1 MKIPANGFTHAGKF
15 HADDV
20 FATALLQILRPDIK
34 ITRGFVV
41 PDDFDGIVYDIG
53 FGMFDHHQEPRET
66 RPNGIPYAAFGLL
79 WQVLGPGLV
88 GERQARL
95 IDENFIQP
103 LDLNDNTG
111 EQNSLCD
118 AIGFFNPVWDSKEDQ
133 DACFF
138 KAVAVA
144 KQILENQIESANA
157 VNRADE
163 KVQQAYKNSRDGIVV
178 LPCYLPW
185 KNGLYK
191 TDALFVIYP
200 SQRGGWSAQCV
211 TDHKTKKPKLP
222 FPQSW
227 AGQPQEVIEQK
238 SGIEGISFC
247 HASRFLITAKDKE
260 TALCRLPSGAEEQ
273 WPHLRSRKRQLTSTW
288 CAARAASFIPA
299 GRTTRKPASRPT
311 RAAKAQSI
319 PAPIPR
325 WALPTWKRVRTSL
338 PLSGGRSPSKS

>member
-79 WQVLGPGLV
+79 WRVLGPGLV

-238 SGIEGISFC
+238 SGIE
-247 HASRFLITAKDKE
+247 
-260 TALCRLPSGAEEQ
+260 
-273 WPHLRSRKRQLTSTW
+273 

-299 GRTTRKPASRPT
+299 GPTTRKPASRPT

-325 WALPTWKRVRTSL
+325 WALPTWKRVRTS
-338 PLSGGRSPSKS
+338 PSPSGGRSPSKS

>member
-79 WQVLGPGLV
+79 WRVLGPGLV

-138 KAVAVA
+138 KAVVVA

-238 SGIEGISFC
+238 SGLEGISFC

-260 TALCRLPSGAEEQ
+260 TALAACRQVL
-273 WPHLRSRKRQLTSTW
+273 KNN
-288 CAARAASFIPA
+288 
-299 GRTTRKPASRPT
+299 GR
-311 RAAKAQSI
+311 
-319 PAPIPR
+319 
-325 WALPTWKRVRTSL
+325 L
-338 PLSGGRSPSKS
+338 

>member
-1 MKIPANGFTHAGKF
+1 MTSTASCTTSALACSTTIRSPARPAP
-15 HADDV
+15 
-20 FATALLQILRPDIK
+20 TASL
-34 ITRGFVV
+34 TR
-41 PDDFDGIVYDIG
+41 
-53 FGMFDHHQEPRET
+53 
-66 RPNGIPYAAFGLL
+66 AFGLL
-79 WQVLGPGLV
+79 WRVLGPGLV

-185 KNGLYK
+185 KNGCTRPTPFRHLPQPAGRLERPVRHRPQDQK
-191 TDALFVIYP
+191 AQAPLP
-200 SQRGGWSAQCV
+200 PELGRPAAGGHRAEERHRWHQL
-211 TDHKTKKPKLP
+211 LP
-222 FPQSW
+222 RQPLPYH
-227 AGQPQEVIEQK
+227 GQGQGDGP
-238 SGIEGISFC
+238 
-247 HASRFLITAKDKE
+247 
-260 TALCRLPSGAEEQ
+260 CRLPSGAEEQ
-273 WPHLRSRKRQLTSTW
+273 WPHLRSRKRQLMSTW
-288 CAARAASFIPA
+288 CAAQAASFIPA

-319 PAPIPR
+319 PAPIR
-325 WALPTWKRVRTSL
+325 HWALPTWKRVRTSPAAL
-338 PLSGGRSPSKS
+338 RREIALKKLTKAQKEALCAGWMAEKE

>member
-1 MKIPANGFTHAGKF
+1 M
-15 HADDV
+15 
-20 FATALLQILRPDIK
+20 
-34 ITRGFVV
+34 
-41 PDDFDGIVYDIG
+41 
-53 FGMFDHHQEPRET
+53 
-66 RPNGIPYAAFGLL
+66 
-79 WQVLGPGLV
+79 LGPGLV

-103 LDLNDNTG
+103 LDPNDNTG

-222 FPQSW
+222 FPR
-227 AGQPQEVIEQK
+227 AGP
-238 SGIEGISFC
+238 
-247 HASRFLITAKDKE
+247 ASR
-260 TALCRLPSGAEEQ
+260 R
-273 WPHLRSRKRQLTSTW
+273 RSSSR
-288 CAARAASFIPA
+288 RAASRASASATPA
-299 GRTTRKPASRPT
+299 ASLSRPRT
-311 RAAKAQSI
+311 RRRPSP
-319 PAPIPR
+319 PA
-325 WALPTWKRVRTSL
+325 VRC
-338 PLSGGRSPSKS
+338 

>member
-1 MKIPANGFTHAGKF
+1 M
-15 HADDV
+15 
-20 FATALLQILRPDIK
+20 
-34 ITRGFVV
+34 
-41 PDDFDGIVYDIG
+41 
-53 FGMFDHHQEPRET
+53 
-66 RPNGIPYAAFGLL
+66 
-79 WQVLGPGLV
+79 LGPGLV

-211 TDHKTKKPKLP
+211 TDHKTKKPQAALP
-222 FPQSW
+222 PELGGPA
-227 AGQPQEVIEQK
+227 AGGHRAEERHRGHQLLPRQPVPHHRKGQ
-238 SGIEGISFC
+238 GDG
-247 HASRFLITAKDKE
+247 TG
-260 TALCRLPSGAEEQ
+260 RLPSGAEKQRE
-273 WPHLRSRKRQLTSTW
+273 TV
-288 CAARAASFIPA
+288 I
-299 GRTTRKPASRPT
+299 
-311 RAAKAQSI
+311 
-319 PAPIPR
+319 
-325 WALPTWKRVRTSL
+325 
-338 PLSGGRSPSKS
+338 